1 MLGGFALSKR
11 SNDLTVQTDLSGIF
25 NGEVDENQ
33 LEFRRFF
40 LVKQCFEGV

>member
-11 SNDLTVQTDLSGIF
+11 NNGLKVHTHLSGMF

-33 LEFRRFF
+33 LEFPPIFSCETMF
-40 LVKQCFEGV
+40 